1 MYKDE
6 LIRLHARLSDIKDY
20 FEASNPELRFPDYY
34 ALKINPSQIHKS
46 KLEHKHAIYVLGAE
60 IADIITDEE
69 YTGSARISA
78 RMKDLAEKVQNEIGY
93 IT

>member
-20 FEASNPELRFPDYY
+20 FEASNPELRFSDYY
-34 ALKINPSQIHKS
+34 ALKIDPSQIHKS
-46 KLEHKHAIYVLGAE
+46 KLEHKYAIFVLGAE
-60 IADIITDEE
+60 IADIITDKEF
-69 YTGSARISA
+69 TGPARISVL
-78 RMKDLAEKVQNEIGY
+78 MKDLAEKAQNEIGY